1 MNQENLETT
10 ESKRTL
16 LAQRLREARDYAGL
30 SQDDVSSA
38 LGVSRPAV
46 ANIEAGKRKVEAV
59 ELEKLSTLYGRTV
72 DYLLNGATREDD
84 SRVAF
89 LARATHGL
97 TESDFEE
104 IARFAA
110 FLRNSPRQRN
120 KDDS

>member
-1 MNQENLETT
+1 MSHEKSEPT
-10 ESKRTL
+10 ESKRSQ
-16 LAQRLREARDYAGL
+16 LAKRLREARDYAGL
-30 SQDDVSSA
+30 SQDDVASA

-46 ANIEAGKRKVEAV
+46 TNIESGTRRVEAV
-59 ELEKLSTLYGRTV
+59 ELEKLSTLFGRTV
-72 DYLLNGATREDD
+72 DYLLNGAPREDD

-110 FLRNSPRQRN
+110 FLRNSPRRRN